1 MSDNIIFVGYNNQ
14 YVVIQLLKDKFHLI
28 KTDDDLKKIDTID
41 LKMPKGLHTESN
53 IYSGSLAT
61 NIYLSNPYSDVV
73 KFKEN
78 NVELYKI
85 KKLRFDFFKPISENS
100 IITRAQTSENHDRR
114 RELVKIDLKDD
125 ETNRKNFIIPKQVD
139 GFFCNDGWLHYDKG
153 IESIFYM
160 YFYRGLVLC
169 LDTNLNLKYKLKTID
184 TVTKAAIKIGLYKEK
199 LKDGSSI
206 SRITQTTPTEL
217 TNRYLTTYEDKIYI
231 LSGLKADN
239 DLTTE
244 FNKNQPIDVYSINNG
259 KYLYSFYIPKYKE
272 QKVNFFQIKKN
283 KIIAIFGTNLVTFDL
298 KGHLI

>member
-1 MSDNIIFVGYNNQ
+1 
-14 YVVIQLLKDKFHLI
+14 
-28 KTDDDLKKIDTID
+28 
-41 LKMPKGLHTESN
+41 
-53 IYSGSLAT
+53 
-61 NIYLSNPYSDVV
+61 
-73 KFKEN
+73 
-78 NVELYKI
+78 
-85 KKLRFDFFKPISENS
+85 
-100 IITRAQTSENHDRR
+100 
-114 RELVKIDLKDD
+114 
-125 ETNRKNFIIPKQVD
+125 
-139 GFFCNDGWLHYDKG
+139 
-153 IESIFYM
+153 M